1 MPFAKIIYFK
11 GKTKDETYLKRNETY
26 VEAMRRET
34 YVSLQA
40 NERLKNKN
48 VHNSFIINY
57 IKKRMRSFKAKTT
70 AFCIGLCLLGAATA
84 ERAQAA
90 PERVSAVEQTK
101 LATGRVSDSQSPLI
115 GATVMEKGTS
125 NGTITDMDGKFTLN
139 VRSGATL
146 VISYVGYVTQEIKAG
161 TDMRITLSEDGH
173 SVNEVIVIGYG
184 TQRREAVTGSVAN
197 VSGEK
202 LNQFAATN
210 AAQALQGRVA
220 GVLMTQ
226 TSSKP
231 GEEMQIRIRGQRSL
245 TASNDPLI
253 VLDGIPFM
261 GQLSDINPADIK
273 SMDILKDASA
283 TAIYG
288 SRGANGVILITT
300 EKGSMGTPA
309 KVSYNGYVSFKK
321 IFSKYPMMDG
331 PTFSKFR
338 KAAGLYQN
346 SLDEDDN
353 TNTDWQDLYYQTG
366 VSHNHDVSVSG
377 GTNGGSYSFGAGY
390 YHDESVVP
398 TEGYDRVSVR
408 GNFDQMV
415 GKWFRFGLST
425 NNSYRKSQ
433 GVNDMYGVLSK
444 SPLAS
449 PYDENGNLKRYISL
463 PADDQ
468 TVVTKETVK
477 RDKDVWL
484 NENKGIGTYNTLF
497 GEVKCPWVE
506 GLSYRINIGL
516 NFRSSKGGNFTGTGV
531 NNKDANAVNGAGI
544 SENQTRN
551 WTVENLVTFDRTFAE
566 KHNLNVVGMYSA
578 EQTTYESTGAS
589 AQGIPA
595 DFFQYYALDKATG
608 QLNVNNYNY
617 WQSGLMSWMGRVM
630 YSYDN
635 KYMLSVALRSDAS
648 SRLAKGHQWHTYPAV
663 SAGWNIARES
673 FMENLTWIDNLK
685 LRVGYGETSNQS
697 VNPYSTLGGLAV
709 RNYNFGSTYKAG
721 YYVNALPNPELGW
734 EYSKTW
740 NFGLDFSLLSGR
752 LFGSFE
758 YYIQKTKDI
767 LLDVTMPST
776 SGVNSYTGNIGNTEN
791 KGFELTL
798 NGIIIDNK
806 DGWKWEAGIN
816 LYANR
821 NKLTKLTGADVV
833 KPDGTKE
840 PERDEANRW
849 FVGHP
854 IDVIFDYEYEGLW
867 NESDLKTG
875 PDGKTNLDILEPG
888 GNLGMIKVK
897 YTGDYDA
904 NGMPVRAIGADDRQI
919 MSMEPDLIGG
929 FNTTVGYKSFDLTM
943 IGAFQIGGKLI
954 SAIHSSNGYLNMLTG
969 RRGQL
974 DVDYWTPEN
983 TGAKYPKPG
992 GIQSGD
998 NPKYGSTLG
1007 YFDAGYLK
1015 VRAITLGYNFDNL
1028 KAVKDFGITRLRLY
1042 ATVQNPFVLFSPFN
1056 NESGLDPETNS
1067 WATQNTAVAVE
1078 GYNGKH
1084 RMPIVGYN
1092 TPATRNFLF
1101 GINLTF

>member
-1 MPFAKIIYFK
+1 M
-11 GKTKDETYLKRNETY
+11 
-26 VEAMRRET
+26 
-34 YVSLQA
+34 
-40 NERLKNKN
+40 
-48 VHNSFIINY
+48 
-57 IKKRMRSFKAKTT
+57 SFKAKKTVL
-70 AFCIGLCLLGAATA
+70 CLGLCFLGI
-84 ERAQAA
+84 
-90 PERVSAVEQTK
+90 VSAQQVSAAAGVASVQQTMQ
-101 LATGRVSDSQSPLI
+101 ASGHVTDSQGPLI

-125 NGTITDMDGKFTLN
+125 NGTVTDFEGNFSLN
-139 VRSGATL
+139 VKPGATL
-146 VISYVGYVTQEIKAG
+146 VVSYVGYISQEVKAG
-161 TDMRITLSEDGH
+161 SNMHVNLKEDGH
-173 SVNEVIVIGYG
+173 VVNEVVVIGYG

-197 VSGEK
+197 VNGEK
-202 LNQFAATN
+202 LNQVAASN

-245 TASNDPLI
+245 SASNDPLI

-288 SRGANGVILITT
+288 SRGANGVIIITT
-300 EKGSMGTPA
+300 VKGSQGTPA

-321 IFSKYPMMDG
+321 VFHKYPMMDG

-338 KAAGLYQN
+338 QYAGLYQN
-346 SLDEDDN
+346 SLDESDN
-353 TNTDWQDLYYQTG
+353 TSTDWQDLYYQTG
-366 VSHNHDVSVSG
+366 VSYNHDVSVSG

-398 TEGYDRVSVR
+398 TEGYDRISVR
-408 GNFDQMV
+408 GNFDQSV
-415 GKWFRFGLST
+415 GKYFRFGLST
-425 NNSYRKSQ
+425 NNSYRKTK

-449 PYDENGNLKRYISL
+449 PYDENGNLKRFVTL

-468 TVVTKETVK
+468 SVVTKETVE
-477 RDKDVWL
+477 RDQEVWL
-484 NENKGIGTYNTLF
+484 NENKGIGSYNTLF
-497 GEVKCPWVE
+497 GELKCPWIE

-531 NNKDANAVNGAGI
+531 NNKDENAINGGGI

-551 WTVENLVTFDRTFAE
+551 WAIENLLTYDHTFAE
-566 KHNLNVVGMYSA
+566 KHNLNVVAMYSA
-578 EQTTYESTGAS
+578 EETTYESTGAS

-595 DFFQYYALDKATG
+595 DYFQYYALDKATG
-608 QLNVNNYNY
+608 EVNLNNYNY
-617 WQSGLMSWMGRVM
+617 WQSGLVSWMGRVM

-635 KYMLSVALRSDAS
+635 KYMISAALRSDAS

-673 FMENLTWIDNLK
+673 FMENLKWIDNLK

-697 VNPYSTLGGLAV
+697 INPYSTLGGLAI
-709 RNYNFGSTYKAG
+709 RNYNFGNTYKAG

-740 NFGLDFSLLSGR
+740 NFGLDFSLFNGR
-752 LFGSFE
+752 LYGSIE
-758 YYIQKTKDI
+758 YYTQKTKDI
-767 LLDVTMPST
+767 LLDVSLPST
-776 SGVNSYTGNIGNTEN
+776 SGVSSFTGNIGNTEN

-806 DGWKWEAGIN
+806 NGWNWEAGIN

-821 NKLTKLTGADVV
+821 NKLTKLTG
-833 KPDGTKE
+833 TE
-840 PERDEANRW
+840 PIILPNGQEKKERDEANRW
-849 FVGHP
+849 FVGYP
-854 IDVIFDYEYEGLW
+854 IDVIYDYEYEGLW
-867 NESDLKTG
+867 QEGD
-875 PDGKTNLDILEPG
+875 PYLDILEPG
-888 GNLGMIKVK
+888 GNVGMIKVK
-897 YTGDYDA
+897 YRGDASLGDYEAD
-904 NGMPVRAIGADDRQI
+904 GVTPSRAIGAEDRQI

-929 FNTTVGYKSFDLTM
+929 FNTTVGYKGFDLTV

-1007 YFDAGYLK
+1007 YFNAGYLK
-1015 VRAITLGYNFDNL
+1015 FRTITLGYNFDNL
-1028 KAVKDFGITRLRLY
+1028 RCIKDLGISRLRLY

-1067 WATQNTAVAVE
+1067 WANQNTAVAVD
-1078 GYNGKH
+1078 GYTGKH
-1084 RMPIVGYN
+1084 KMPIVGYN

-1101 GINLTF
+1101 GVNVTF

>member
-1 MPFAKIIYFK
+1 MHLNLK
-11 GKTKDETYLKRNETY
+11 KTICL
-26 VEAMRRET
+26 M
-34 YVSLQA
+34 
-40 NERLKNKN
+40 
-48 VHNSFIINY
+48 
-57 IKKRMRSFKAKTT
+57 
-70 AFCIGLCLLGAATA
+70 GLCSLFGVLSTPQAV
-84 ERAQAA
+84 AA
-90 PERVSAVEQTK
+90 P
-101 LATGRVSDSQSPLI
+101 TGVLSSDEVQQSKKVTGQVSDSEGALI

-125 NGTITDMDGKFTLN
+125 NGVVTDVNGNFSIN
-139 VRSGATL
+139 VNPGATL
-146 VISYVGYVTQEIKAG
+146 VISYVGYVTQEIRVGNQGNLNVKLEAEG
-161 TDMRITLSEDGH
+161 GNL
-173 SVNEVIVIGYG
+173 NEVVVIGYG

-197 VSGEK
+197 VNGEK
-202 LNQFAATN
+202 LNQIAATN

-226 TSSKP
+226 TSTQP
-231 GEEMQIRIRGQRSL
+231 GAEMQIRIRGQRSL
-245 TASNDPLI
+245 SASNDPLI

-261 GQLSDINPADIK
+261 GQLSDINPTDIK

-288 SRGANGVILITT
+288 SRGANGVIIITT
-300 EKGSMGTPA
+300 VKGNQGAPA
-309 KVSYNGYVSFKK
+309 KVTYNGYVSFKK
-321 IFSKYPMMDG
+321 VFHKYPMMDG
-331 PTFSKFR
+331 PTFSEFR
-338 KAAGLYQN
+338 KFAGLYKN

-366 VSHNHDVSVSG
+366 VSHNHDVSVAG

-390 YHDESVVP
+390 YHDESPVP
-398 TEGYDRVSVR
+398 TQEYDRISIR

-425 NNSYRKSQ
+425 NTSYRTTQ

-449 PYDENGNLKRYISL
+449 PYDANGNLKRFVTL
-463 PADDQ
+463 PSDDQ
-468 TVVTKETVK
+468 AVVTKETVK

-484 NENKGIGTYNTLF
+484 NENKGIGSYNTLF

-506 GLSYRINIGL
+506 GLSYRINVGL

-531 NNKDANAVNGAGI
+531 NNKDEKAVNGGGI

-551 WTVENLVTFDRTFAE
+551 WVVENLLTYDRTFAE

-589 AQGIPA
+589 AQNIPA
-595 DFFQYYALDKATG
+595 DYFQYYALDKAVG
-608 QLNVNNYNY
+608 EVNLNNYSY

-635 KYMLSVALRSDAS
+635 KYMISAAIRSDAS

-663 SAGWNIARES
+663 SAGWNISRES
-673 FMENLTWIDNLK
+673 FMEPITWVDNLK

-697 VNPYSTLGGLAV
+697 INPYSTLGGLAV
-709 RNYNFGSTYKAG
+709 RNYNFGSTYQAG

-740 NFGLDFSLLSGR
+740 NVGLDFSLFSGR
-752 LFGSFE
+752 LYGSFE
-758 YYIQKTKDI
+758 YYIQKTNDI
-767 LLDVTMPST
+767 LLDVSMPST
-776 SGVNSYTGNIGNTEN
+776 SGVSSFTGNIGKTEN
-791 KGFELTL
+791 KGWEFTL
-798 NGIIIDNK
+798 NGIILDNK
-806 DGWKWEAGIN
+806 NGWNWEAGIN

-821 NKLTKLTGADVV
+821 NKLTALASGED
-833 KPDGTKE
+833 
-840 PERDEANRW
+840 RDEGNRW
-849 FVGHP
+849 FVGYP
-854 IDVIFDYEYEGLW
+854 IDVIYDYEYQGLW
-867 NESDLKTG
+867 NESDVHPVTIKNQ
-875 PDGKTNLDILEPG
+875 DGTVTETTNFAILEPG
-888 GNLGMIKVK
+888 GNLGMIKVNH
-897 YTGDYDA
+897 DAALDA
-904 NGMPVRAIGADDRQI
+904 NGVPTRAIGPDDRKI

-929 FNTTVGYKSFDLTM
+929 FNTTVGYKNFDLTV

-1007 YFDAGYLK
+1007 YFNAGYMK
-1015 VRAITLGYNFDNL
+1015 IRAITLGYNFDKL
-1028 KAVKDFGITRLRLY
+1028 KAVKDLGISRLRLY
-1042 ATVQNPFVLFSPFN
+1042 ATVQNPFVLFSPFT

-1067 WATQNTAVAVE
+1067 WANQNTAVAYGE
-1078 GYNGKH
+1078 YSGKH

-1092 TPATRNFLF
+1092 TPSTRNFLF
-1101 GINLTF
+1101 GVNVTF

>member
-1 MPFAKIIYFK
+1 MHVNLRKINCLIV
-11 GKTKDETYLKRNETY
+11 LC
-26 VEAMRRET
+26 
-34 YVSLQA
+34 
-40 NERLKNKN
+40 
-48 VHNSFIINY
+48 SFFGVT
-57 IKKRMRSFKAKTT
+57 STT
-70 AFCIGLCLLGAATA
+70 QAAT
-84 ERAQAA
+84 EPVGTPSIEEVQQSKK
-90 PERVSAVEQTK
+90 V
-101 LATGRVSDSQSPLI
+101 TGKVRDSEGELI

-125 NGTITDMDGKFTLN
+125 NGVITDYDGNFSIDVN
-139 VRSGATL
+139 PNATL
-146 VISYVGYVTQEIKAG
+146 VISYVGYVTQEVRVGNQSNINIVLDAEG
-161 TDMRITLSEDGH
+161 GNL
-173 SVNEVIVIGYG
+173 NEVVVIGYG

-197 VSGEK
+197 VNGEK
-202 LNQFAATN
+202 LNQIAATN
-210 AAQALQGRVA
+210 AAQALQGRIA

-226 TSSKP
+226 TSTQP
-231 GEEMQIRIRGQRSL
+231 GAEMQIRIRGQRSL
-245 TASNDPLI
+245 SASNDPLI

-261 GQLSDINPADIK
+261 GQLSDINPSDIK
-273 SMDILKDASA
+273 SIDILKDASA

-288 SRGANGVILITT
+288 SRGANGVIIITT
-300 EKGSMGTPA
+300 VKGSQGTPA

-321 IFSKYPMMDG
+321 VFHKYPMMDG
-331 PTFSKFR
+331 PTFAKFR
-338 KAAGLYQN
+338 KYAGKYQN

-366 VSHNHDVSVSG
+366 VSHNHDVSVAG

-390 YHDESVVP
+390 YHDESPVP
-398 TEGYDRVSVR
+398 TQAYDRVSVR

-425 NNSYRKSQ
+425 NTNYRKTQ

-449 PYDENGNLKRYISL
+449 PYDENGNIKRFVTL

-468 TVVTKETVK
+468 SVVTKDVVEK
-477 RDKDVWL
+477 YKDVWL

-506 GLSYRINIGL
+506 GLSYRINVGL

-531 NNKDANAVNGAGI
+531 NNKDENAVNGGGI

-551 WTVENLVTFDRTFAE
+551 WAVENIVTFDRTFAE
-566 KHNLNVVGMYSA
+566 KHNINIVGMYSA
-578 EQTTYESTGAS
+578 EETTYESTGAS
-589 AQGIPA
+589 AQNIPA
-595 DFFQYYALDKATG
+595 DYFQYYALDKATG
-608 QLNVNNYNY
+608 EVNLNNYNY

-635 KYMLSVALRSDAS
+635 KYMLSAALRSDAS

-663 SAGWNIARES
+663 SAGWNISREE
-673 FMENLTWIDNLK
+673 FMEPITWVDNLK
-685 LRVGYGETSNQS
+685 LRIGYGETSNQS
-697 VNPYSTLGGLAV
+697 ISPYSTLGGLAV
-709 RNYNFGSTYKAG
+709 RNYNFGSTYMAG
-721 YYVNALPNPELGW
+721 YYVNALPNTELGW

-740 NFGLDFSLLSGR
+740 NFGIDFSLFSGR
-752 LFGSFE
+752 LYGSLE
-758 YYIQKTKDI
+758 YYIQKTNDI
-767 LLDVTMPST
+767 LLDVSLPST
-776 SGVNSYTGNIGNTEN
+776 SGVSSFTGNIGKTEN
-791 KGFELTL
+791 KGWEFTL
-798 NGIIIDNK
+798 NGIILDNK
-806 DGWKWEAGIN
+806 NGWHWEAGIN

-821 NKLTKLTGADVV
+821 NKLTALASGED
-833 KPDGTKE
+833 
-840 PERDEANRW
+840 RDEGNRW

-854 IDVIFDYEYEGLW
+854 IDVIYDYEYDGLW
-867 NESDLKTG
+867 NAEDVYKVTVKNA
-875 PDGKTNLDILEPG
+875 DGTTTETTNFAILEPG

-897 YTGDYDA
+897 YNDDVLDA
-904 NGMPVRAIGADDRQI
+904 NGVPTRAIGSDDRRI

-929 FNTTVGYKSFDLTM
+929 FNTTVGYKNFDLNV

-974 DVDYWTPEN
+974 DIDYWTEEN

-1015 VRAITLGYNFDNL
+1015 IRAITLGYNFDKL
-1028 KAVKDFGITRLRLY
+1028 KAVKDLGISRLRLY
-1042 ATVQNPFVLFSPFN
+1042 ATIQNPFVLFSPFN

-1067 WATQNTAVAVE
+1067 WANENTAVAYGE
-1078 GYNGKH
+1078 YSGKH

-1101 GINLTF
+1101 GVNVTF

>member
-1 MPFAKIIYFK
+1 MHVNLRKINCLIV
-11 GKTKDETYLKRNETY
+11 LC
-26 VEAMRRET
+26 
-34 YVSLQA
+34 
-40 NERLKNKN
+40 
-48 VHNSFIINY
+48 SFFGVT
-57 IKKRMRSFKAKTT
+57 STT
-70 AFCIGLCLLGAATA
+70 QAAT
-84 ERAQAA
+84 EPVGTPSIEEVQQSKK
-90 PERVSAVEQTK
+90 V
-101 LATGRVSDSQSPLI
+101 TGKVRDSEGELI

-125 NGTITDMDGKFTLN
+125 NGVITDYNGNFSIDVSPN
-139 VRSGATL
+139 ATL
-146 VISYVGYVTQEIKAG
+146 VVSYVGYVTQEVRVGNQSNINIVLDAEG
-161 TDMRITLSEDGH
+161 GNL
-173 SVNEVIVIGYG
+173 NEVVVIGYG

-197 VSGEK
+197 VNGEK
-202 LNQFAATN
+202 LNQIAATN
-210 AAQALQGRVA
+210 AAQALQGRIA

-226 TSSKP
+226 TSTQP
-231 GEEMQIRIRGQRSL
+231 GAEMQIRIRGQRSL
-245 TASNDPLI
+245 SASNDPLI

-261 GQLSDINPADIK
+261 GQLSDINPSDIK
-273 SMDILKDASA
+273 SIDILKDASA

-288 SRGANGVILITT
+288 SRGANGVIIITT
-300 EKGSMGTPA
+300 VKGSQGTPA

-321 IFSKYPMMDG
+321 VFHKYPMMDG
-331 PTFSKFR
+331 PTFAKFR
-338 KAAGLYQN
+338 KYAGKYQN

-366 VSHNHDVSVSG
+366 VSHNHDVSVAG

-390 YHDESVVP
+390 YHDESPVP
-398 TEGYDRVSVR
+398 TQAYDRVSVR

-425 NNSYRKSQ
+425 NTSYRKTQ

-449 PYDENGNLKRYISL
+449 PYDENGNIKRFVTL

-468 TVVTKETVK
+468 SVVTKDVVEK
-477 RDKDVWL
+477 YKDVWL

-506 GLSYRINIGL
+506 GLSYRINVGL

-531 NNKDANAVNGAGI
+531 NNKDENAVNGGGI

-551 WTVENLVTFDRTFAE
+551 WAVENIVTFDRTFAE
-566 KHNLNVVGMYSA
+566 KHNINIVGMYSA
-578 EQTTYESTGAS
+578 EETTYESTGAS
-589 AQGIPA
+589 AQNIPA
-595 DFFQYYALDKATG
+595 DYFQYYALDKATG
-608 QLNVNNYNY
+608 EVNLNNYNY

-635 KYMLSVALRSDAS
+635 KYMLSAALRSDAS

-663 SAGWNIARES
+663 SAGWNISREE
-673 FMENLTWIDNLK
+673 FMEPITWVDNLK

-697 VNPYSTLGGLAV
+697 ISPYSTLGGLAV
-709 RNYNFGSTYKAG
+709 RNYNFGSTYMAG
-721 YYVNALPNPELGW
+721 YYVNALPNTELGW

-740 NFGLDFSLLSGR
+740 NFGIDFSLFSGR
-752 LFGSFE
+752 LYGSLE
-758 YYIQKTKDI
+758 YYIQKTNDI
-767 LLDVTMPST
+767 LLDVSLPST
-776 SGVNSYTGNIGNTEN
+776 SGVSSFTGNIGKTEN
-791 KGFELTL
+791 KGWEFTL
-798 NGIIIDNK
+798 NGIILDNK
-806 DGWKWEAGIN
+806 NGWHWEAGIN

-821 NKLTKLTGADVV
+821 NKLTALASGED
-833 KPDGTKE
+833 
-840 PERDEANRW
+840 RDEGNRW

-854 IDVIFDYEYEGLW
+854 IDVIYDYEYDGLW
-867 NESDLKTG
+867 NAEDVYKVTVKNA
-875 PDGKTNLDILEPG
+875 DGTTTETTNFAILEPG

-897 YTGDYDA
+897 YNDDVLDA
-904 NGMPVRAIGADDRQI
+904 NGVPTRAIGSDDRRI

-929 FNTTVGYKSFDLTM
+929 FNTTVGYKNFDLNV

-974 DVDYWTPEN
+974 DIDYWTEEN

-1015 VRAITLGYNFDNL
+1015 IRAITLGYNFDKL
-1028 KAVKDFGITRLRLY
+1028 KAVKDLGISRLRLY
-1042 ATVQNPFVLFSPFN
+1042 ATIQNPFVLFSPFN

-1067 WATQNTAVAVE
+1067 WANENTAVAYGE
-1078 GYNGKH
+1078 YSGKH

-1101 GINLTF
+1101 GVNVTF